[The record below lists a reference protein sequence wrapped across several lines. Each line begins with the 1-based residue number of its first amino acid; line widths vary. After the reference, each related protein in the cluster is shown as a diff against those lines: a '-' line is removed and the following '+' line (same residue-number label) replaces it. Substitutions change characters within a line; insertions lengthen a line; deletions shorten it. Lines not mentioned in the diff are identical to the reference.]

1 MENKVDILDKAICTI
16 VSKTRVYQVLAL
28 YESIVINNISAKI
41 FIFCVDE
48 ESCNLLKKIYIPK
61 AIIIDFSHPNDTA
74 LIQIKKERKLNEY
87 CWTLKPIAII
97 YIFDNYPNINNV
109 IYADGDIYF
118 FADPLKLI
126 IRIKKWSVI
135 LTTHK
140 INKKA
145 NGGFVCFKRDRT
157 GLDALNW
164 WKEQCIK
171 WCYAYNDNDNFGDQ
185 GHLDKLK
192 RLYKN
197 IYYLEHLGVN
207 VAPWNQDLYDIKKQD
222 GIIYVN
228 NCRLIFFHFSG
239 LRMINEYD
247 YLTCWKYDTNWFLYD
262 HYIDILRKKIGE
274 IENLINYWQTFHID
288 IQSY

>member
-1 MENKVDILDKAICTI
+1 MENGVDILDKAICTI
-16 VSKTRVYQVLAL
+16 VSKTRVHQVLTL
-28 YESIVINNISAKI
+28 YESIVANDISANI

-48 ESCNLLKKIYIPK
+48 ESYYLLIKIEIPK
-61 AIIIDFSHPNDTA
+61 AIIIDFSNPNDSA
-74 LIQIKKERKLNEY
+74 LIQIKNERKLNEY
-87 CWTLKPIAII
+87 CWTLKPIAIL
-97 YIFDNYPNINNV
+97 YIFDNYPNINEV

-118 FADPLKLI
+118 FSDPIKLI
-126 IRIKKWSVI
+126 NRIKKWSVI

-171 WCYAYNDNDNFGDQ
+171 WCYAYDDNGNFGDQ

-197 IYYLEHLGVN
+197 IYYLEYLGVN
-207 VAPWNQDLYDIKKQD
+207 VAPWNQDLYDIKNQD
-222 GIIYVN
+222 GTIYVN
-228 NCRLIFFHFSG
+228 DCKLIFFHFSG
-239 LRMINEYD
+239 LRMIDKHD
-247 YLTCWKYDTNWFLYD
+247 YSTCWKYDTNGFIYD
-262 HYIDILRKKIGE
+262 HYIDVLRKKIEE
-274 IENLINYWQTFHID
+274 IESIEPGFFD
-288 IQSY
+288 IIFDE